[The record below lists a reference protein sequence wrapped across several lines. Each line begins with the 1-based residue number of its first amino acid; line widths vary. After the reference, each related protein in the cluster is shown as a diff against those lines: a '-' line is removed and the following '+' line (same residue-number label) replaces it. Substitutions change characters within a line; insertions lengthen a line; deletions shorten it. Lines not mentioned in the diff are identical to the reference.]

1 MMSSK
6 SESNST
12 NSFRLSVVPEEE
24 IFDPVDLVYDN
35 GLYFEVGR
43 SGTIEEDSSVEHER
57 FYIVPRHLD
66 DLISSFKQATE
77 LYEKAMRDDSMEG
90 DWLEPISPVGDEIT
104 YSLSAVGKYGFQ
116 ITSYDHGN
124 WMQSITIEWYFPRKI
139 TAALILAKRKL
150 E

>member
-1 MMSSK
+1 MSSK

-43 SGTIEEDSSVEHER
+43 SGTIEEDSSIEHER

-77 LYEKAMRDDSMEG
+77 LYENAIGDDSIEG

-104 YSLSAVGKYGFQ
+104 YSLSAVGDFGFK
-116 ITSYDHGN
+116 IDCYDQGN
-124 WMQSITIEWYFPRKI
+124 CVDSITIQWYFPRKI